1 MKYIEKL
8 RYKHPNWGIPNLMM
22 HVSILTGI
30 VYVMAYGFGTN
41 IQEFLFLNRE
51 LVFAGQVW
59 RLITFIF
66 IPPTPSLLWI
76 AFTLYFYY
84 WIGSSLEKTWGTFMF
99 TAFYALSLAGTVL
112 AALVF
117 GGSYDGFY
125 VNLSMFL
132 AFAYLYP
139 EVEVMI
145 FFFIPVKI
153 KYLAWL
159 DTAFLIFSFAVGDI
173 ATKLSIIASLT
184 GFLVFFGR
192 DIYQTARMFVFRIKN
207 KITHRGM

>member
-1 MKYIEKL
+1 
-8 RYKHPNWGIPNLMM
+8 
-22 HVSILTGI
+22 
-30 VYVMAYGFGTN
+30 MAYGFGTN

-59 RLITFIF
+59 RLVTFIF

-99 TAFYALSLAGTVL
+99 TAFYLLSLAGTVL
-112 AALVF
+112 AALLF

-159 DTAFLIFSFAVGDI
+159 DTAFLIYSFAVGDI
-173 ATKLSIIASLT
+173 STKLSIIASLT

-192 DIYQTARMFVFRIKN
+192 DMYQTARMFVFRIKN
-207 KITHRGM
+207 KITHRGL